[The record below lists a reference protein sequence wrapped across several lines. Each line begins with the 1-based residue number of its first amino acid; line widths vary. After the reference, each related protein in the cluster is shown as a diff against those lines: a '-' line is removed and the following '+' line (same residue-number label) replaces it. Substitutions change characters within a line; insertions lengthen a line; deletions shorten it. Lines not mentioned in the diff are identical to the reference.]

1 MTEPREETVT
11 VNATVKIKCKF
22 PVWLNKHTTVEDEK
36 EITRC
41 DCGEPRKN

>member
-1 MTEPREETVT
+1 MTEPREQIT

-36 EITRC
+36 R
-41 DCGEPRKN
+41 NYSM